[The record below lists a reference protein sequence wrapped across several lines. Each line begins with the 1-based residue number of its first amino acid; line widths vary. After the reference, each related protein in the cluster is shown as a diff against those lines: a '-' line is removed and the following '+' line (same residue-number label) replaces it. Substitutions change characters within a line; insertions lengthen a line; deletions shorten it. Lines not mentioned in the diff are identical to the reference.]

1 MLTTRS
7 LIENPEIQPKEIYF
21 NSKEVYVVGRCVF
34 IDTAFLKKI
43 FLIGLYKSVNGRL
56 GL

>member
-1 MLTTRS
+1 MHTTKS
-7 LIENPEIQPKEIYF
+7 LIEDPEMQTKEIFF